1 MSDAEIASLARAG
14 ICGVRSNLVAKLGV
28 QLDAARRLAERVAR
42 YGWHV
47 QFLLESLNST
57 RGECK

>member
-14 ICGVRSNLVAKLGV
+14 ICGFRSNLVAKLGV